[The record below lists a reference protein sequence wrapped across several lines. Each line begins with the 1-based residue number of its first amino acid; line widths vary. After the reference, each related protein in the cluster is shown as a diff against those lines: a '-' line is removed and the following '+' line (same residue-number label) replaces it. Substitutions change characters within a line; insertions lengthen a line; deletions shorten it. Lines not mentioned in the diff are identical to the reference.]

1 MKGGKSKGISPEE
14 LKNALYKKAL
24 GYDAKEIVEEYACDS
39 EGEVK
44 LSKKKVTVKNVPPD
58 ISALKILIDG
68 EEKDLSEYSDEQL
81 KTEKERLMKILANE
95 LKGEKSEKKRH

>member
-1 MKGGKSKGISPEE
+1 MKGEKNKGVSPDQLKS
-14 LKNALYKKAL
+14 ALYKKAL
-24 GYDAKEIVEEYACDS
+24 GYDVKEVVEEYACDS

-68 EEKDLSEYSDEQL
+68 EEKDLSEYTDEQL
-81 KTEKERLMKILANE
+81 KAEKERLMNMLANE
-95 LKGEKSEKKRH
+95 IKGEKSEKKRH